1 AAGTAMAGWR
11 EIAAEFVGTALL
23 LLLVVSA
30 IVAGF
35 APGSPARRYGAERG
49 PAEAPDGRPDRHR
62 GGGDHLLATWPDQRR
77 PPEPSVT
84 TAFWVLDKMTSGS
97 ALKYAA
103 AQVAGAIIGT
113 LAALVVWDGAAAS
126 VRVGATVPRL
136 GGAATALVAE
146 AVMTFLLLMLILTFV
161 DRPRLMPYTAAAA
174 SSLVAVLVFTEA
186 PVSGTSLNPAR
197 SIGPALVGATWTGL
211 WVYLVAPTLG
221 AVTAALLHRRLW
233 GTVACAKLMH
243 DQAYPCHFL
252 NCAYTSP
259 DDRIRRPV
267 RTRSAALSPILA
279 GIGRWRPGARHHRS
293 RREHRR

>member
-1 AAGTAMAGWR
+1 MAGWR
-11 EIAAEFVGTALL
+11 EVTAEFAGMALL

-35 APGSPARRYGAERG
+35 APGSPLVDTVPNEDLRRLLTGVLTATAAAGIIYSPLGRISG
-49 PAEAPDGRPDRHR
+49 GHLNPA
-62 GGGDHLLATWPDQRR
+62 
-77 PPEPSVT
+77 VT
-84 TAFWVLDKMTSGS
+84 TAFWVLGKMTSGS
-97 ALKYAA
+97 ALKYSA
-103 AQVAGAIIGT
+103 AQVAGAITGA
-113 LAALVVWDGAAAS
+113 LAALQVWDGAAAS

-146 AVMTFLLLMLILTFV
+146 AVMTFLLLTLILTFV

-221 AVTAALLHRRLW
+221 ALTAALLHRRLW

-259 DDRIRRPV
+259 DDRIQRPV
-267 RTRSAALSPILA
+267 RTRSAAPSPIPR